1 MFTKPIAIAGLA
13 VAVIAAAGAGA
24 YLAVRQNAVSL
35 QPAASRLTPD
45 MSEVDMTEAVVSNV
59 TPAEPLE
66 PATAVPATS
75 TPEPV
80 AAAESA
86 ATPAASPGAIEP
98 AAPSV
103 PVEPARPPVP
113 TEPKVTPAAADTS
126 SSAEAAAQATST
138 NAPVGSAPDRTATT
152 AAASTSA
159 PVGSAP
165 DGTATTAAASTN
177 APVGS
182 APDRTATTAAAS
194 TSAPVGS
201 APDGT
206 ATTAADPP
214 PVQTASVDLPAIDGW
229 SRPEDATNRD
239 APATLE
245 PVAAGPTGTSLV
257 ETAATGDAA
266 PVFIEYE
273 LAADSVIGLQVDTA
287 VSTRTA
293 RVEDPVEARV
303 TRNVLVGD
311 QVAVPAGA
319 RMLGSVVL
327 VEQGGQLKDA
337 SRLGVRFH
345 TLVMDGG
352 PRLPVLTETIYR
364 TGQPEGRDSV
374 AKIGGAAVGGA
385 ILGAI
390 FGGSRG
396 AAIGGSIGAAGGT
409 AAALNNDAE
418 PATLPPGTMLTV
430 RLSQPVIVTVEP

>member
-45 MSEVDMTEAVVSNV
+45 MSEADMTEAVVSNV

-66 PATAVPATS
+66 PAAAVPATS

-86 ATPAASPGAIEP
+86 TVPAASPVAIEP

-103 PVEPARPPVP
+103 PVEPATPPVP
-113 TEPKVTPAAADTS
+113 TEPTVTPAAADTS
-126 SSAEAAAQATST
+126 SSAEAAAQAAST

-165 DGTATTAAASTN
+165 DG
-177 APVGS
+177 
-182 APDRTATTAAAS
+182 TATTAAAS

-257 ETAATGDAA
+257 ETAAAGDAA